1 MGVPGRGAVHVEG
14 AVGCQGRAPFPRCY
28 CPSVL
33 TCTRKHSSSDSMW
46 KGPGA
51 DSEEKR
57 EPANE
62 INTCVAVWYKNG
74 EQQSIAWHKISV
86 TAC

>member
-1 MGVPGRGAVHVEG
+1 
-14 AVGCQGRAPFPRCY
+14 
-28 CPSVL
+28 
-33 TCTRKHSSSDSMW
+33 MW